1 MTRSRPTT
9 SAITGSDDDVNLAGS
24 GTFYSHPFGRKPYQM
39 ATERGRNRPIGRR
52 ARTLGGTAQ

>member
-24 GTFYSHPFGRKPYQM
+24 ETFYRHPFGRKLRQM
-39 ATERGRNRPIGRR
+39 ATERGRYPPIGRR
-52 ARTLGGTAQ
+52 ARTLGGMAQ

>member
-9 SAITGSDDDVNLAGS
+9 SAITGSDDDVDLAGN
-24 GTFYSHPFGRKPYQM
+24 GTFYRHPFGRKPRQLT
-39 ATERGRNRPIGRR
+39 TERGQSTPIGRR